1 MSAYR
6 PCSSSSSETVAPFL
20 PLILFMLIKLISGTV
35 ISIHPT
41 PSLAFAAPIAFR
53 LKSRDT
59 VLRKSADPSLLLH
72 ALLDLGEFL
81 CSSSSSSPT
90 YHYVKVVDKAV
101 QVIDQYHAKIHKFE
115 RDILLRPKMDTVRQ
129 REASASFPVLAAYR

>member
-1 MSAYR
+1 
-6 PCSSSSSETVAPFL
+6 
-20 PLILFMLIKLISGTV
+20 MLIKLPSGTV

-41 PSLAFAAPIAFR
+41 PGLAFAAPIAFR

-72 ALLDLGEFL
+72 ALLDLGKFL
-81 CSSSSSSPT
+81 CSSSLPSHT
-90 YHYVKVVDKAV
+90 YHCVKVVDKAV
-101 QVIDQYHAKIHKFE
+101 QVIDQYHVKIHKFE

-129 REASASFPVLAAYR
+129 REASVSDPIFAAYRECD